1 VLEAQRS
8 RAEDEG
14 RSEQAVHAGWRKPA
28 ELIRDASL
36 YWMYQVEAAAIED
49 RGGRIERVVLWPGRR
64 DAPGGARS
72 VSEDGRSVNLAR
84 PDPSNPAY
92 RRSRPLA
99 DACPGTACTLLQ
111 ATTAMAPERTQV
123 PVTDGIRGRLGD
135 AGGDPRQGSIART
148 GRDWRLGHANVQTTA
163 RYDRRGEEAKR
174 RAVELLR
181 VPFVA
186 S

>member
-1 VLEAQRS
+1 MRRYQQAPPPCDTQGFLGRRTFASDDQGHTLDLLALTQRGREVLEAQRS

-84 PDPSNPAY
+84 PDPANPAY
-92 RRSRPLA
+92 RHRRVLAGVYCQSGRCLEAPHDKSR
-99 DACPGTACTLLQ
+99 Q
-111 ATTAMAPERTQV
+111 
-123 PVTDGIRGRLGD
+123 
-135 AGGDPRQGSIART
+135 
-148 GRDWRLGHANVQTTA
+148 
-163 RYDRRGEEAKR
+163 
-174 RAVELLR
+174 
-181 VPFVA
+181 
-186 S
+186 